1 MASIMKLISNLL
13 LITGVASL
21 AEAIATARSH
31 GISDDLL
38 QNVLSESP
46 VISPTS
52 AIRLKSVL
60 DQEHP
65 GWFSPILARKDLRLA
80 VGLAQQAGLAVRV
93 GPATEALL
101 TTVVESGDEWPDFSA
116 VIEALDRSTA
126 PD

>member
-1 MASIMKLISNLL
+1 
-13 LITGVASL
+13 
-21 AEAIATARSH
+21 
-31 GISDDLL
+31 
-38 QNVLSESP
+38 VLSESP